1 MIDFRAFYSHL
12 PTPHGKSVPPQ
23 GYGLN
28 VKYPLQAHG
37 FEHLVPADDPG
48 LAAGVLL
55 EAGALVEEVGCG
67 R

>member
-1 MIDFRAFYSHL
+1 MAVRACYQ
-12 PTPHGKSVPPQ
+12 SVPPQ

-48 LAAGVLL
+48 LVAGVLL
-55 EAGALVEEVGCG
+55 EAGALVEEVSHSK
-67 R
+67 